1 MRRWSIKDAVC
12 IGIVVC
18 CVLSWGTQAT
28 AEAKE
33 LADGLFA
40 PNPVTEGMA
49 VGVVIE
55 ACGGIEGLRWYNNDS
70 MASIPSIR
78 VYEALS
84 GEGMERGGLLY
95 EGLAVAGVDDGW
107 SEVMFNSAITSETG
121 FVCVVMMLPAD
132 KPFVARGKGGGIAFG
147 YFEGGRGGRGYII
160 RNEVVVAKLI
170 GCPAVEPIL
179 SETNKA
185 AGSRGGLKQ
194 TEARPGR
201 FFVETWPN
209 PARNGTELHYALP
222 RGEEHELSIYDL
234 RGRLVKRVVSGQAE
248 AGTYTRRWD
257 GRNEG
262 GAPVSAGIY
271 FARLRIGEE
280 VISQRIVVMK

>member
-1 MRRWSIKDAVC
+1 
-12 IGIVVC
+12 
-18 CVLSWGTQAT
+18 
-28 AEAKE
+28 
-33 LADGLFA
+33 
-40 PNPVTEGMA
+40 
-49 VGVVIE
+49 
-55 ACGGIEGLRWYNNDS
+55 
-70 MASIPSIR
+70 
-78 VYEALS
+78 
-84 GEGMERGGLLY
+84 MERGSLLY
-95 EGLAVAGVDDGW
+95 ESLAVAGVDDGW

-121 FVCVVMMLPAD
+121 FVCVVMLLPAD

-147 YFEGGRGGRGYII
+147 YFEGGRGGRGYIV

-179 SETNKA
+179 SETDKA
-185 AGSRGGLKQ
+185 AGSRDRLKQ
-194 TEARPGR
+194 AEARPGR

-234 RGRLVKRVVSGQAE
+234 RGRLVKRMVSGQAE

-271 FARLRIGEE
+271 FARLRIGAE